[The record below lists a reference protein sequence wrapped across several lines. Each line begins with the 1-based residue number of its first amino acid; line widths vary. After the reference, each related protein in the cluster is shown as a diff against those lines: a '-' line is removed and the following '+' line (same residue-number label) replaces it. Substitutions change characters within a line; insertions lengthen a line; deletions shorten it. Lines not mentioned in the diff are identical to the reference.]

1 MGVSNLYILYFQTHI
16 LYSALCNIVTTVVFS
31 IQFVIIKNNSTCT
44 GVGSMIGLRSGKVIA
59 YSTRNKRCAVCQAA
73 ERSGRK
79 ATSHDCRL
87 NWSGSSKAMEPD
99 VAAELANNSGKY
111 GAQISV
117 LVGDDDSATIKK
129 VRESVQHDVD
139 KWSDIVHAKRSLATS
154 LYALQPKHKRVLSG
168 KVIEYLLKCFGY
180 ALKQNKDNVEGLKT
194 SLRAIVPHAFGN
206 HKTCSISWC
215 GYLKNPSAYTHGSLP
230 YGKDLH
236 GQELEN
242 DLREVVEIFV
252 PSADKLA
259 PLGSSQ
265 ANEALNNTIGSK
277 APKIRHYGSSESN
290 DFRVAC
296 AVSQKNVGHSY
307 VAEVR
312 TLVHIFVEDYNKFLR
327 V

>member
-1 MGVSNLYILYFQTHI
+1 
-16 LYSALCNIVTTVVFS
+16 
-31 IQFVIIKNNSTCT
+31 
-44 GVGSMIGLRSGKVIA
+44 MIGLRSGKVIA

-154 LYALQPKHKRVLSG
+154 LYALQPKHKGVLSG

-180 ALKQNKDNVEGLKT
+180 ALKQNKDN
-194 SLRAIVPHAFGN
+194 
-206 HKTCSISWC
+206 
-215 GYLKNPSAYTHGSLP
+215 
-230 YGKDLH
+230 
-236 GQELEN
+236 Q
-242 DLREVVEIFV
+242 
-252 PSADKLA
+252 
-259 PLGSSQ
+259 
-265 ANEALNNTIGSK
+265 
-277 APKIRHYGSSESN
+277 SESN
-290 DFRVAC
+290 C
-296 AVSQKNVGHSY
+296 STCIWQSQNLQY
-307 VAEVR
+307 F
-312 TLVHIFVEDYNKFLR
+312 LVWLSKKSLSLHPWLTSIWKR
-327 V
+327 SSWARARK